1 MILFHGGYV
10 QNTCLGR
17 QFQYGNSLLAVDD
30 GSGIQ
35 RPLDGN
41 WDIALLTMHCTPA
54 FSPVFTGSSPKENGA
69 IDGGTEWHWR
79 ERME

>member
-30 GSGIQ
+30 WSGIQ

-41 WDIALLTMHCTPA
+41 WDIALLDHA
-54 FSPVFTGSSPKENGA
+54 LHSGILARVHRIIAEG
-69 IDGGTEWHWR
+69 
-79 ERME
+79 ERRYRRWN